1 MKPSLLIVDDE
12 KPVRDNL
19 AKYLSDGYIAYT
31 AANGQEAIKKIGE
44 NSDIEVVLS
53 DMKMPEMD
61 GLELLEKVQENNKDI
76 VVILITGF
84 STIETAVDAMRRGA
98 YDYLTKPIDLNKL
111 EITIKNAIENK
122 KLRSENIFLK
132 QKIRERLEGTTL
144 VGKSQAIK
152 DIMGVIERVSSTKAT
167 VLIQGES
174 A

>member
-61 GLELLEKVQENNKDI
+61 G
-76 VVILITGF
+76 
-84 STIETAVDAMRRGA
+84 A
-98 YDYLTKPIDLNKL
+98 
-111 EITIKNAIENK
+111 
-122 KLRSENIFLK
+122 
-132 QKIRERLEGTTL
+132 
-144 VGKSQAIK
+144 
-152 DIMGVIERVSSTKAT
+152 
-167 VLIQGES
+167 
-174 A
+174 